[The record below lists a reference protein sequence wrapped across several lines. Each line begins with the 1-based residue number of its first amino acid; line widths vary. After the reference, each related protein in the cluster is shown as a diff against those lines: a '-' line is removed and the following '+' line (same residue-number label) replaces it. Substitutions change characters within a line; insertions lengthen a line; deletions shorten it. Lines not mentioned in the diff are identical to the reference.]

1 MFTANLL
8 PGQGFFTFHVY
19 RKIGGLSSSGKPKAA
34 SLQKTGIEFL
44 GTLLGASQKEQT
56 EWKQNGH
63 PITHKIIEY
72 SAMQKAKAT
81 DYLVMSD
88 GREFYVQGVK
98 NPGNLNVTMIYYV
111 EERFDVRKTV
121 KEDVRC

>member
-1 MFTANLL
+1 MFTANLV
-8 PGQGFFTFHVY
+8 PGQGFFSFHVH
-19 RKIGGLSSSGKPKAA
+19 RKIGGLSSSGKPKTA
-34 SLQKTGIEFL
+34 SLQKTEIEFL
-44 GTLLGASQKEQT
+44 GMLVGANQKEQT

-81 DYLVMSD
+81 DYLVMCD
-88 GREFYVQGVK
+88 GRQFYVQGVK

-111 EERFDVRKTV
+111 EERFDVSKA
-121 KEDVRC
+121 VREND

>member
-1 MFTANLL
+1 MFVANLL
-8 PGQGFFTFHVY
+8 PGQGFFQFHVH

-34 SLQKTGIEFL
+34 TLQKTEIEFL
-44 GTLLGASQKEQT
+44 GALLGASQKEQE

-72 SAMQKAKAT
+72 SAQAKAKAT
-81 DYLVMSD
+81 DYLVMFD

-111 EERFDVRKTV
+111 EERFDIRKTE
-121 KEDVRC
+121 KDNE